1 MRFLSGKLSTILIAA
16 PFLCASTLMATAQQ
30 SPGPAPQH
38 LELKDPTPRPPDLKK
53 QYENDP
59 ADKARQQQAAMLRN
73 AQIME
78 QVTKATDKLCQ
89 LAQELR
95 NDVAKNAQ
103 DAPPPRMN
111 AAKAGQIEK
120 LAKSVKEKMQMQ

>member
-1 MRFLSGKLSTILIAA
+1 MRFLSGKLCTIIIAA
-16 PFLCASTLMATAQQ
+16 AFLCASPLLAIAQQ
-30 SPGPAPQH
+30 QPGPAPQH

-59 ADKARQQQAAMLRN
+59 ASQARQQQAAMLRN
-73 AQIME
+73 AQIMQ
-78 QVTKATDKLCQ
+78 QVAKTTEKLCQ

-95 NDVAKNAQ
+95 DDVAKGTT
-103 DAPPPRMN
+103 DAPGRVN
-111 AAKAGQIEK
+111 ATKAGQIEK

>member
-1 MRFLSGKLSTILIAA
+1 MDVGPDSCWTKLSRFWFNFPQATRGKPMRFLSGKLSTILIAA

-78 QVTKATDKLCQ
+78 QV
-89 LAQELR
+89 
-95 NDVAKNAQ
+95 
-103 DAPPPRMN
+103 
-111 AAKAGQIEK
+111 
-120 LAKSVKEKMQMQ
+120 